1 MVANAKHH
9 PSWVAIECLL
19 QKARQAWQF
28 LLHFWRNNWPCPAFF
43 HHFLK
48 SPPLPHMDS
57 KFKKPLWES
66 SSSGVLQPCCTDFR
80 NAVVWLVEIEA
91 YLSVPEGLATILL
104 FKSLK
109 DWFAL
114 NTKSFLEIGISK
126 AMDSDSFLK
135 EKPMECIAAPFAC
148 MSATFSKPPDLFW
161 GWTRSWDG
169 TNFNLYNILCS
180 SKTLRTPSAFV
191 VIGESTSITLSTSCF
206 QLVHAMASMVD
217 KPEVAPLCLWNCQQT
232 CLCHVLV
239 LLLLLL
245 LLLLCTWL
253 SIVSLAMCLVP
264 TFYTKPSCRTL
275 VWQIAK
281 LLAQAP
287 WVYSLGKLNCWAWK
301 GYFFEP
307 VMAFLC
313 KASLQ
318 WLHTFCKQGSCS
330 SLFISETPLAQ
341 NLQTNIT
348 FLENKKNIFYRLK
361 NKEKPSSARKNILF
375 LSFLVLCAATSAVL
389 FWFVKSQ
396 NPSTCVPDSFS

>member
-1 MVANAKHH
+1 M
-9 PSWVAIECLL
+9 
-19 QKARQAWQF
+19 
-28 LLHFWRNNWPCPAFF
+28 
-43 HHFLK
+43 
-48 SPPLPHMDS
+48 
-57 KFKKPLWES
+57 
-66 SSSGVLQPCCTDFR
+66 
-80 NAVVWLVEIEA
+80 VWLVEIEA

-217 KPEVAPLCLWNCQQT
+217 KPEVALLCLWNCQQT

-253 SIVSLAMCLVP
+253 SIVSLAMRLVP

-287 WVYSLGKLNCWAWK
+287 WVYSLGKLNC
-301 GYFFEP
+301 
-307 VMAFLC
+307 
-313 KASLQ
+313 
-318 WLHTFCKQGSCS
+318 
-330 SLFISETPLAQ
+330 
-341 NLQTNIT
+341 
-348 FLENKKNIFYRLK
+348 
-361 NKEKPSSARKNILF
+361 
-375 LSFLVLCAATSAVL
+375 
-389 FWFVKSQ
+389 
-396 NPSTCVPDSFS
+396 